1 MNKLVPSVSLA
12 LLVSFAFTGCET
24 PGQSAL
30 TGAATGAAIGG
41 LATGRGDGAL
51 VGAAIGAGTGYLVGR
66 QVQAERR
73 AAYDAGYYDARN
85 EDRGYHDDRDGYRE
99 DRYYRGRYP
108 SGRLTDRPGFVI
120 SPYYPYSRI
129 DVRGI
134 PRGAQVEDPSTH
146 RVFINP

>member
-1 MNKLVPSVSLA
+1 MKKLIPFVSFA
-12 LLVSFAFTGCET
+12 LLVSFTFTACET

-41 LATGRGDGAL
+41 LLTGRGRGAL
-51 VGAAIGAGTGYLVGR
+51 VGAAVGAGTGYLVGK

-73 AAYDAGYYDARN
+73 AAYDAGYYDGR
-85 EDRGYHDDRDGYRE
+85 DPDDRDYRDDRYYRE
-99 DRYYRGRYP
+99 DRYRDRYP
-108 SGRLTDRPGFVI
+108 VGRLTDRRGFVI

-134 PRGAQVEDPSTH
+134 PGGAQVEDPSTH
-146 RVFINP
+146 KIFINP

>member
-1 MNKLVPSVSLA
+1 MNQLVPSVSLA

-30 TGAATGAAIGG
+30 TGAAAGAAIGG
-41 LATGRGDGAL
+41 LATGHGDGAL

-85 EDRGYHDDRDGYRE
+85 EARDYRDDGGYRE
-99 DRYYRGRYP
+99 DRSYRGHYP
-108 SGRLTDRPGFVI
+108 SGRLTDRAGFVI

-146 RVFINP
+146 RIFINP

>member
-1 MNKLVPSVSLA
+1 MKKLVPFVSLA
-12 LLVSFAFTGCET
+12 LLSSFAFIGCET

-41 LATGRGDGAL
+41 LATGRGGGAL
-51 VGAAIGAGTGYLVGR
+51 VGAAIGAGTGYVVGK

-73 AAYDAGYYDARN
+73 AAYDAGYY
-85 EDRGYHDDRDGYRE
+85 EGHDDRDYRD
-99 DRYYRGRYP
+99 DRYSRDDRYP
-108 SGRLTDRPGFVI
+108 RDRYPLGRLTDRRGFVL

-134 PRGAQVEDPSTH
+134 PRGAQVEDPST
-146 RVFINP
+146 RRIFINP

>member
-30 TGAATGAAIGG
+30 TGAAAGAAIGG
-41 LATGRGDGAL
+41 LATGRGNGAL
-51 VGAAIGAGTGYLVGR
+51 VGAAIGAGTGYLVGK

-73 AAYDAGYYDARN
+73 AAYDAGYYDAH
-85 EDRGYHDDRDGYRE
+85 GDDRDYRDEGGYRE
-99 DRYYRGRYP
+99 DRSYRDRYP
-108 SGRLTDRPGFVI
+108 IGRLTDRPGFVV

-134 PRGAQVEDPSTH
+134 PRGAKVEDPATR

>member
-1 MNKLVPSVSLA
+1 MNKLVPIVSLA
-12 LLVSFAFTGCET
+12 LLTSFAFTGCET

-51 VGAAIGAGTGYLVGR
+51 VGAAIGAGTGYIVGK
-66 QVQAERR
+66 QVQSERR
-73 AAYDAGYYDARN
+73 AAYDAGYYDARRDN
-85 EDRGYHDDRDGYRE
+85 GDYRDDDRYYRE
-99 DRYYRGRYP
+99 DRHYRDRYP
-108 SGRLTDRPGFVI
+108 FGRPTDRPGFVV

-146 RVFINP
+146 RIFLNP

>member
-1 MNKLVPSVSLA
+1 MKNLA
-12 LLVSFAFTGCET
+12 PFFALPLLTAFAFTGCET

-30 TGAATGAAIGG
+30 TGAGAGAAIGG
-41 LATGRGDGAL
+41 LATGRGEGAL

-73 AAYDAGYYDARN
+73 EAYDSGYYEGRYGDDHGYYH
-85 EDRGYHDDRDGYRE
+85 EDREYR
-99 DRYYRGRYP
+99 DRYP
-108 SGRLTDRPGFVI
+108 VGRLTDRRGFVM

-134 PRGAQVEDPSTH
+134 PRGARVEDPSTH
-146 RVFINP
+146 RIFINP

>member
-1 MNKLVPSVSLA
+1 
-12 LLVSFAFTGCET
+12 
-24 PGQSAL
+24 
-30 TGAATGAAIGG
+30 
-41 LATGRGDGAL
+41 
-51 VGAAIGAGTGYLVGR
+51 
-66 QVQAERR
+66 VQAERR
-73 AAYDAGYYDARN
+73 AAYDAGYYDARG
-85 EDRGYHDDRDGYRE
+85 EDRDYPVERGYRDDRGYRE
-99 DRYYRGRYP
+99 DRSYRGRYP

>member
-1 MNKLVPSVSLA
+1 MKKFVPFISLA
-12 LLVSFAFTGCET
+12 LLTAFAFTGCET

-41 LATGRGDGAL
+41 LATGRGQGAL
-51 VGAAIGAGTGYLVGR
+51 AGAAIGAGTGYLVGR

-73 AAYDAGYYDARN
+73 EAYDAGYYDGR
-85 EDRGYHDDRDGYRE
+85 YPDDRGYRE
-99 DRYYRGRYP
+99 DRDYRDRYP
-108 SGRLTDRPGFVI
+108 IGRFTDRPGFVI

-134 PRGAQVEDPSTH
+134 PRGARVEDPST
-146 RVFINP
+146 RRIFINP